1 MKLEGEFFMIEA
13 DRGYTSYQVMPGGQ
27 KGDPSVN
34 YREEAEHTKK
44 VRLLRCQVVE
54 VMEEQ
59 A

>member
-13 DRGYTSYQVMPGGQ
+13 DRGYASYQIMLGGQ
-27 KGDPSVN
+27 EGDPRVN
-34 YREEAEHTKK
+34 YRAEAQHTKK

-59 A
+59 S